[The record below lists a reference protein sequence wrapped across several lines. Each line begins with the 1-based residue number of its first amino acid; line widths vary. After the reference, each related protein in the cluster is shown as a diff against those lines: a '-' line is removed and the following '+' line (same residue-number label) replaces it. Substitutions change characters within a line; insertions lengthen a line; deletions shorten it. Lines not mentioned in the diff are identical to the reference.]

1 MRLEKIVLNGF
12 KSFADKTEFN
22 FDSQITAIVGPNGCG
37 KSNTVDAV
45 KWVLGEQ
52 RMKSLRSGHLTDV
65 IFSGSSSRKAIGS
78 AEVSLFFSNPGKIT
92 AGNVQIESDE
102 IQITRRISK
111 DGTSDCLINNKP
123 CRLKDIRELF
133 MDTGVSTKAYS
144 IIEQGQVEQLLNAS
158 KSDRRSIFEEAAGI
172 SKYKAHKNEAL
183 RKLDRTEQNLLR
195 LADIVSEVEKNLRS
209 VKLQAGKARNY
220 LKYSERLKELQA
232 NYYLTEYAKNRT
244 QSESKTG
251 KLKTFENS
259 FAEIAAQAAK
269 NNALAS
275 ELPQKK
281 AEAEKEFNL
290 NSNQLVAVQGKIEQQ
305 LQQIEFLRTR
315 IEELGLNR
323 TRAESKTNQLQ
334 EQKNVIAK
342 DAARCENEQSNCQR
356 QLAEKKESA
365 DEIQQTL
372 RMVNK
377 ECVQLEADLEDEKS
391 GIIDIVRMTAQL
403 HNEVQS
409 ISVYRTNLSSQKER
423 LTSRADDTKSQLEKI
438 LTEKAQ
444 QSNRLLDVEKV
455 LGQLQENLDTKHKK
469 SEEINASIANRN
481 SELSRSK
488 EARSALSSEM
498 ALLTEMELKKEGLNN
513 AVRSI
518 LESRQSQDGKFAY
531 VKAMLADVVDADAEY
546 ANAVEAVLEGKTDAL
561 IVDDTNQMTS
571 EISQIEKLN
580 ARVNFICADKIK
592 PFEDNKDLSKFDG
605 VKGRIVEFVKYKS
618 EYAPLVWHLL
628 GKTIVVD
635 SIDAAMK
642 ISDELG
648 ADYEFVTLK
657 GEVYNSAA
665 MVKVGQLGISTGLIS
680 RKSRVRQLQESI
692 SDITSEIAMAESQI
706 EHDTEENEHLEKLC
720 KELRTAIYEASTEKM
735 QVGSKI
741 AVCEQEI
748 KRLRQ
753 EQPLLISEIDQLE
766 SQIEQSV
773 KKEYDSKQKLQELET
788 VNSQRSARIAQLQSK
803 CSEQKEQRTTLMD
816 KVSDLRVAIGQIA
829 EQDKSL
835 KQTLEH
841 LQNQM
846 RENQIAEKTAKEEIQ
861 DCIGQLEKAAD
872 GILKCEAD
880 VSGLFVEKENCQK
893 NGQLLREKIENLSE
907 EQKQAEEI
915 AEQKRTHQNEIEQNI
930 NQLKIE
936 LSQLE
941 VKIQDLTERVSEEL
955 QIDLAKSYE
964 NYQENNVDWSQVRE
978 EITDLKTKIERLG
991 NVNLDAIESQIQLE
1005 QRHEFLSTQVED
1017 LTGSK
1022 NQLQQLINRLNKQSR
1037 EKFAQTFE
1045 EIRGHFQQLFRK
1057 LFGGGKADV
1066 ILEEADDILEAGVE
1080 IIARPPGK
1088 ETRSI
1093 SLLSG
1098 GERTMTALALLFAVF
1113 KAKPS
1118 PFCFLDEVDAAL
1130 DEANNERFNLLIR
1143 EFQAD
1148 SQFIIITHSKRTMS
1162 IADALF
1168 GVTMQ
1173 TAGVSK
1179 KIGVRFSQIDED
1191 QETVAV
1197 A

>member
-1 MRLEKIVLNGF
+1 
-12 KSFADKTEFN
+12 
-22 FDSQITAIVGPNGCG
+22 
-37 KSNTVDAV
+37 
-45 KWVLGEQ
+45 
-52 RMKSLRSGHLTDV
+52 
-65 IFSGSSSRKAIGS
+65 
-78 AEVSLFFSNPGKIT
+78 
-92 AGNVQIESDE
+92 
-102 IQITRRISK
+102 
-111 DGTSDCLINNKP
+111 
-123 CRLKDIRELF
+123 
-133 MDTGVSTKAYS
+133 
-144 IIEQGQVEQLLNAS
+144 IEQGQVEQLLNAS

-244 QSESKTG
+244 QSESKTE
-251 KLKTFENS
+251 KLETFENS

-275 ELPQKK
+275 ELLQKK
-281 AEAEKEFNL
+281 AEAEKEFNS

-315 IEELGLNR
+315 IEELQINR
-323 TRAESKTNQLQ
+323 TRAVSKTNQLQ

-342 DAARCENEQSNCQR
+342 DAARCENEQSNCQK

-365 DEIQQTL
+365 EQIQQTL

-469 SEEINASIANRN
+469 SEEINALIAKRN

-513 AVRSI
+513 AVKDI
-518 LESRQSQDGKFAY
+518 LKSRREQDGKFAY
-531 VKAMLADVVDADAEY
+531 VKAMLADVVAADVEY
-546 ANAVEAVLEGKTDAL
+546 ANAVEAALEGKTDAL

-618 EYAPLVWHLL
+618 QYAPLVWQLL

-635 SIDAAMK
+635 SIEAAVK
-642 ISDELG
+642 IADEIG
-648 ADYEFVTLK
+648 AGYEFVTLK
-657 GEVYNSAA
+657 GEVYNSEA
-665 MVKVGQLGISTGLIS
+665 MVKVGPLGKTTGLIS

-706 EHDTEENEHLEKLC
+706 ERDTAENEHLEKLC
-720 KELRTAIYEASTEKM
+720 KELRTATYEASTEKM
-735 QVGSKI
+735 QVSSKM

-753 EQPLLISEIDQLE
+753 EQPLLAGEIDQLE

-788 VNSQRSARIAQLQSK
+788 VNSQRSARIAELQSK
-803 CSEQKEQRTTLMD
+803 CSEQKEQRTALMD

-835 KQTLEH
+835 NQTLEH

-846 RENQIAEKTAKEEIQ
+846 RENQ
-861 DCIGQLEKAAD
+861 
-872 GILKCEAD
+872 
-880 VSGLFVEKENCQK
+880 V
-893 NGQLLREKIENLSE
+893 
-907 EQKQAEEI
+907 
-915 AEQKRTHQNEIEQNI
+915 
-930 NQLKIE
+930 
-936 LSQLE
+936 
-941 VKIQDLTERVSEEL
+941 
-955 QIDLAKSYE
+955 
-964 NYQENNVDWSQVRE
+964 
-978 EITDLKTKIERLG
+978 
-991 NVNLDAIESQIQLE
+991 
-1005 QRHEFLSTQVED
+1005 
-1017 LTGSK
+1017 
-1022 NQLQQLINRLNKQSR
+1022 
-1037 EKFAQTFE
+1037 
-1045 EIRGHFQQLFRK
+1045 
-1057 LFGGGKADV
+1057 
-1066 ILEEADDILEAGVE
+1066 
-1080 IIARPPGK
+1080 
-1088 ETRSI
+1088 
-1093 SLLSG
+1093 
-1098 GERTMTALALLFAVF
+1098 
-1113 KAKPS
+1113 
-1118 PFCFLDEVDAAL
+1118 
-1130 DEANNERFNLLIR
+1130 
-1143 EFQAD
+1143 
-1148 SQFIIITHSKRTMS
+1148 
-1162 IADALF
+1162 
-1168 GVTMQ
+1168 
-1173 TAGVSK
+1173 
-1179 KIGVRFSQIDED
+1179 
-1191 QETVAV
+1191 
-1197 A
+1197 